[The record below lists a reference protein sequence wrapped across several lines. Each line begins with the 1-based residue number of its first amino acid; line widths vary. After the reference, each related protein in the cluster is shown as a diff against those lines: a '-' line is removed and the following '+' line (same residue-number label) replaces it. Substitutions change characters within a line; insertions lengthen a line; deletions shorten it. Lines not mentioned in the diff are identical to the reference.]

1 MSASAAVL
9 GQGLVA
15 AKIRQAWLAAIAL
28 SPASERRG
36 DDATDAELVEQARR
50 GEPRAMHAIYHR
62 YAADVYSRL
71 THLVGADPEREDLMQ
86 ETFADLFR
94 QLDAYRGEAGL
105 RAYLI
110 RIAANKCYDHL
121 RARQRRYREQS
132 SLLAPDDPEA
142 GAVWVDPHASSPED
156 CVSARQE
163 LALVKQAIERL
174 SPKKRIA
181 YLLRVVE
188 GLSLKEIA
196 AQVGSNV
203 FAVAQRIRHA
213 DREIHRFMEGKP

>member
-1 MSASAAVL
+1 MSAGAAVL
-9 GQGLVA
+9 GQGVLA
-15 AKIRQAWLAAIAL
+15 ATIRRAWLAAIAL

-36 DDATDAELVEQARR
+36 GDATDAELVEQARR
-50 GEPRAMHAIYHR
+50 GEPRALQAIYHR
-62 YAADVYSRL
+62 YAADVYRRL

-86 ETFADLFR
+86 EAFADLFR
-94 QLDAYRGEAGL
+94 QLDAYRGEACL
-105 RAYLI
+105 RTYLF
-110 RIAANKCYDHL
+110 RIVANKSYDHL

-132 SLLAPDDPEA
+132 SPLAADDPEA
-142 GAVWVDPHASSPED
+142 LSIEVDAHAPSPED
-156 CVSARQE
+156 RVRARQE
-163 LALVKQAIERL
+163 LALVRQAIEGL

-196 AQVGSNV
+196 DQVGSNV